1 MTKIKVYFLLL
12 FRGLHIGIISPFERY
27 KDCNYRFTTLQMNL
41 GLLSNIEL
49 MEDKFSMTDDWRG
62 RLTIEE
68 IEETGQQYMWY
79 KM

>member
-1 MTKIKVYFLLL
+1 M
-12 FRGLHIGIISPFERY
+12 
-27 KDCNYRFTTLQMNL
+27 DL